1 MMVFKKVENKNRY
14 RSAVSHYWYL
24 KIGKSDYLFSESQM
38 ITAAARAEKNPEDIP
53 KTSFTLNEWGFFAFG
68 LICGIIFSGGVFLAY
83 LG

>member
-1 MMVFKKVENKNRY
+1 MVFKKVENKNRY

-24 KIGKSDYLFSESQM
+24 KAGNKDYLFSEAQT
-38 ITAAARAEKNPEDIP
+38 ITAAVRAEKNPEDIP
-53 KTSFTLNEWGFFAFG
+53 KNYFTINEWGFFACG